1 MNSFKIHTIE
11 TAPAESKDI
20 LQKISDK
27 WGFIPNFMA
36 IVAES
41 PAMLESYDEVFET
54 NAWSK

>member
-1 MNSFKIHTIE
+1 MTEFNLHTID

-36 IVAES
+36 VIAES
-41 PAMLESYDEVFET
+41 PHDQC
-54 NAWSK
+54 K

>member
-1 MNSFKIHTIE
+1 MTEFNLHTID

-36 IVAES
+36 VIAES
-41 PAMLESYDEVFET
+41 PAML
-54 NAWSK
+54 